1 MPTSYTS
8 VLKLAL
14 PVTGELSGTWGD
26 VVNQNITAMVEQAI
40 TGIATINTW
49 TGASHTLTVAN
60 GVTSESRCA
69 ILECSGT
76 PGAAAEVICPTAPKI
91 YIVKNLVV
99 GGYAVTLKT
108 AAGTGIIIPNGK
120 TVWVYCDG
128 TNVVQADDYLSS
140 LTLGTPLTVSNG
152 GTGVATV
159 TASYIP
165 YGAGTSPLA
174 TSSNL
179 QFDGTVMRVGSN
191 AVLGGLTNPVI
202 ASTGSTNNYIQSYIY
217 NATNGASS
225 SSDFVA
231 YANNS
236 TDAHG
241 WADLGFTSASY
252 ADATYTVTGPN
263 EAYVFGS
270 ALNSTYTGNLVY
282 ATDSTGSTNSHQW
295 YVGGFTQA
303 KSAWKMQL
311 TSTGLQ
317 LANAL
322 TAAYGGTG
330 LTTPGAVG
338 NVLTS
343 NGTAWTSAA
352 AGASLTGITQS
363 ATPFITALGYQAG
376 TSATGIFGTFA
387 GYQAGTAVT
396 TAQRNTAFG
405 ALALKAATTAGNNTA
420 IGYNTLAA
428 NTTSNNTAVGSSAGA
443 AITTGGS
450 NTAIGSSA
458 LATNTT
464 GASFV
469 AIGSNALQVAT
480 GGNST
485 AVGAN
490 AGLAETTGSYNTY
503 LGNSAGGNITTG
515 IYNVL
520 LGPAAA
526 SGITTGSYNTAIGNA
541 TLGALVGGN
550 SSNSVAIGDL
560 ALNAT
565 SGTDNT
571 AVGYRAG
578 RSISSGIQNTI
589 FGNNAGYS
597 GTNNLT
603 TGSNN
608 IILGYNAAASSAT
621 VSNEVTLG
629 NASVTRLRVPGL
641 GIDWTSAPANLTG
654 ETSYTVTRLG
664 ISSGASNSGA
674 NNTFIG
680 LTAGF
685 GNTTGATNTALG
697 DNALYGNTT
706 SNSNVAVGAK
716 SVQYNNGSGFNVAVG
731 VETLNGLS
739 GLGGSNVAVG
749 HQALKNHQVNNT
761 VAIGYA
767 ALKENTAGGQ
777 NTAVGHLALTFNTTG
792 TANTAI
798 GYQALD
804 ATTTATDN
812 TAIGNN
818 ALGTTTVGSYN
829 TAVGSLAGLSL
840 TTGTRNV
847 LLGNEAGRYLTT
859 GQYNTVLGNNA
870 ATTTQLSTG
879 SNNILIGYDAAS
891 STVSSS
897 NEITL
902 GNTSIATLRC
912 QVTTITSLSDA
923 RDKTAIAPIRAGLN
937 FVNQLK
943 PVSFMWNMRDGGKV
957 GEQDTGFIAQDLKT
971 AQELTGVTIPGL
983 VYEVNPERLEAGY
996 SKLLPVLVKAIQ
1008 DLSAEIEVLKTQLG
1022 NK

>member
-654 ETSYTVTRLG
+654 KT
-664 ISSGASNSGA
+664 
-674 NNTFIG
+674 
-680 LTAGF
+680 LTA
-685 GNTTGATNTALG
+685 TTALG
-697 DNALYGNTT
+697 QSAGTNDT
-706 SNSNVAVGAK
+706 SNGGTYLGA
-716 SVQYNNGSGFNVAVG
+716 QAGMGG
-731 VETLNGLS
+731 GLA
-739 GLGGSNVAVG
+739 N
-749 HQALKNHQVNNT
+749 
-761 VAIGYA
+761 VAIGRQT
-767 ALKENTAGGQ
+767 LNNTSGTGGS
-777 NTAVGHLALTFNTTG
+777 NTAVGTFVMQAQTTG
-792 TANTAI
+792 ERNTAVGI
-798 GYQALD
+798 SSAQQL
-804 ATTTATDN
+804 TTGVDN
-812 TAIGNN
+812 TVVGRLAGFDITTGSNNSVIGNN
-818 ALGTTTVGSYN
+818 AQPSSATV
-829 TAVGSLAGLSL
+829 
-840 TTGTRNV
+840 
-847 LLGNEAGRYLTT
+847 
-859 GQYNTVLGNNA
+859 
-870 ATTTQLSTG
+870 
-879 SNNILIGYDAAS
+879 
-891 STVSSS
+891 S

-902 GNTSIATLRC
+902 GNSSIATLRC